1 MKLFLLLSSILQIRL
16 LTRVKNIVEIPQLS
30 FKYIFFLSNQQV
42 ETEQLKGIETYDITS
57 T

>member
-1 MKLFLLLSSILQIRL
+1 VKLFLLLSSILQIRL